1 MAWEKNDGRFS
12 LSSEKKQNQKIS
24 FFNVY
29 VPYIFFCSSIKSDYV
44 EVKELNMFISVGYI
58 S

>member
-1 MAWEKNDGRFS
+1 MMVDSLFPLKEK
-12 LSSEKKQNQKIS
+12 NQKIS

-44 EVKELNMFISVGYI
+44 DVKELNMFISVGYI

>member
-1 MAWEKNDGRFS
+1 MMVDS
-12 LSSEKKQNQKIS
+12 LFPLKEKKTQKIS

-29 VPYIFFCSSIKSDYV
+29 VPYIFFCSSIISDYD